1 MPEPLQMVRCKQC
14 AMPTATP
21 RHGLCMVCYEN
32 SLMFKAAQLADVR
45 AKPAVWRNRLPR
57 EIQQAE
63 D

>member
-1 MPEPLQMVRCKQC
+1 
-14 AMPTATP
+14 
-21 RHGLCMVCYEN
+21 MVCYEN